1 VTTTTDL
8 SADRGRLDDT
18 VLPATHWASLV
29 ITVILIPALVFLW
42 GFPGRTPDLWAWTI
56 KPEMTPTFMGAGY
69 GAGAFFFF
77 HAFRAKRWHPASAG
91 VLSASIFATLMLVA
105 TLIHWDRFNHG
116 HAPFLAAAVFYG
128 WVGVYILSP
137 VAVGT
142 LWFLN
147 QRRDPRRA
155 EPGDPGVSQR
165 VRAVA
170 LVFGIAAIGAG
181 VVFFASPDT
190 AIDSWPWK
198 LTPLTARVLASFTV
212 QVGAGALLLSLDPR
226 WSSWRLL
233 LETFLVATALLLI
246 GAIRA
251 WSDFDHAAPATWAF
265 VGGLAGAAAV
275 VLVLLRTMNAQAA

>member
-1 VTTTTDL
+1 MAADATTRCWPRRT
-8 SADRGRLDDT
+8 GR
-18 VLPATHWASLV
+18 AWSSL
-29 ITVILIPALVFLW
+29 IILIPALVFLW
-42 GFPGRTPDLWAWTI
+42 GFPGRTADLWAWAI

-77 HAFRAKRWHPASAG
+77 HAFAPSAG
-91 VLSASIFATLMLVA
+91 IPPPRECSSAAIFATLMLVA

-128 WVGVYILSP
+128 WVAVYILAP
-137 VAVGT
+137 VAVGA

-155 EPGDPGVSQR
+155 QPGDPVISQR
-165 VRAVA
+165 VRTVA
-170 LVFGIAAIGAG
+170 LVFGSRRSAPGI
-181 VVFFASPDT
+181 VFFVSPDT
-190 AIDSWPWK
+190 AIDGWPWK

-212 QVGAGALLLSLDPR
+212 QVGTGALLLSLDPR
-226 WSSWRLL
+226 WSSWRVL

-251 WSDFDHAAPATWAF
+251 WSDFDHADPATWVF
-265 VGGLAGAAAV
+265 VGGLAGAAAA
-275 VLVLLRTMNAQAA
+275 VLVLFRAMNAQAA

>member
-1 VTTTTDL
+1 VTLRRD
-8 SADRGRLDDT
+8 DR
-18 VLPATHWASLV
+18 VLAATHWASLV
-29 ITVILIPALVFLW
+29 IVVILIPALVFLW
-42 GFPGRTPDLWAWTI
+42 GLPGRTPDLWAWTI

-69 GAGAFFFF
+69 GAGAFFFL

-91 VLSASIFATLMLVA
+91 VLSAAIFATLMLVA

-137 VAVGT
+137 VGVGV

-147 QRRDPRRA
+147 QRRDPRRTEA
-155 EPGDPGVSQR
+155 GDPAVSQR

-170 LVFGIAAIGAG
+170 LVFGVVAIGAG
-181 VVFFASPDT
+181 AMFFVSPDT
-190 AIDSWPWK
+190 AIDVWPWK

-212 QVGAGALLLSLDPR
+212 QVGFGALLLSRDPR
-226 WSSWRLL
+226 WSSWRVL
-233 LETFLVATALLLI
+233 LETFVVATALLLV

-251 WSDFDHAAPATWAF
+251 WDDFDHGDPATWAF
-265 VGGLAGAAAV
+265 VGGLVGAAAAV
-275 VLVLLRTMNAQAA
+275 VALRRTMNAQAG